1 MRGRVVISA
10 CLAAAVVVGG
20 AHGRTDRGAAD
31 PGVTATTVTIGGTV
45 PLTGV
50 AAAYASVGKG
60 ADAYFK
66 YVNAKG
72 GVNGR
77 KIVYKFLDDAYNPAN
92 TVQQTRQL
100 VQEEQVF
107 AIFNSLGTEHNL
119 AIRPYLNS
127 AKVPQIFVAS
137 GATTFGADYRR
148 YPYTIG
154 YLPSYVAEGLI
165 YGRHLLK
172 TRPGARVAV
181 LYQNDD
187 YGKDLL
193 GGLKKGLG
201 SKGKVIAEEGYE
213 VTNPDVASQISK
225 LKSSGAKILL
235 IAATPAHSIRA
246 YIAVNKVGWKPQIIV
261 NQVAAATNT
270 MKIASL
276 SSGKV
281 SEGSISINFLKDP
294 TDPRWAKDPGGK
306 LYRQVFKQY
315 GSGDINDVYNVY
327 AMASAHTFVT
337 ALKKAGRSLTRDG
350 LVKAVASLNETN
362 NPFLLPGIQVKT
374 SATDHF
380 PIQQAKLQRWSNGRW
395 RDFGPIL
402 NATS

>member
-1 MRGRVVISA
+1 MRGRAVICA
-10 CLAAAVVVGG
+10 CLAAAIAVGG
-20 AHGRTDRGAAD
+20 AQARPDRGAAD

-77 KIVYKFLDDAYNPAN
+77 RIVYKFLDDAYNPAT

-100 VQEEQVF
+100 VQEDQVF

-119 AIRPYLNS
+119 AIRPYLNA

-137 GATTFGADYRR
+137 GATTFGTDYKR

-187 YGKDLL
+187 YGKDLVA
-193 GGLKKGLG
+193 GLKKGLG
-201 SKGKVIAEEGYE
+201 SKGKVVAEEGYE

-270 MKIASL
+270 MKIATL

-281 SEGSISINFLKDP
+281 SEGSITINVLKDP
-294 TDPRWAKDPGGK
+294 TDPRWAKDAGGK

-327 AMASAHTFVT
+327 AMAAAHTLVN
-337 ALKKAGRSLTRDG
+337 ALKKAGRNLTRDG
-350 LVKAVASLNETN
+350 LLKAVTSLNERD
-362 NPFLLPGIQVKT
+362 NPFLLPGIAVKT

-380 PIQQAKLQRWSNGRW
+380 PIQQARLQRWSNGRW

-402 NATS
+402 NASS

>member
-1 MRGRVVISA
+1 MRGRVVICA

-20 AHGRTDRGAAD
+20 AEGRTDRGAAD
-31 PGVTATTVTIGGTV
+31 PGVTAATVTIGGTV

-100 VQEEQVF
+100 VQEDQVF

-137 GATTFGADYRR
+137 GATTFGADYKR

-165 YGRHLLK
+165 YGRYLLK

-187 YGKDLL
+187 YGKDLVT
-193 GGLKKGLG
+193 GLKKGLG

-213 VTNPDVASQISK
+213 VTNPDVGSQISK

-294 TDPRWAKDPGGK
+294 TDLRWAKDAGGK

-337 ALKKAGRSLTRDG
+337 ALKKAGRNLTRDG
-350 LVKAVASLNETN
+350 LLTAVSSLNETN